1 MPKPRP
7 PCRVS
12 TSLPPLRRSLGAL
25 VLGLILAVPAAAGP
39 VLHLQSPERRVT
51 VVELFTSHGCSSCPP
66 ADAWLRHF
74 TADPGLWRRVVP
86 LAFHVDYWDSL
97 GWPDR
102 FASPANSGRQQAYRL
117 GGGVATVYTPGFVV
131 NGREWRGWFHGAAFD
146 PAPGPRVGRLSFD
159 LAADGA
165 ATLRF
170 DGPRRPSLVA
180 HLALLGFGLS
190 SRIGGGENQG
200 RTLREDFVVLGRT
213 LAAAPGADGAWH
225 LHLPKAVAPAP
236 RHALVAWLSDGA
248 APTPLQAVGGW
259 LPR

>member
-74 TADPGLWRRVVP
+74 THDPRLWRRLLP
-86 LAFHVDYWDSL
+86 LAFHVGYWDSL

-102 FASPANSGRQQAYRL
+102 FATPQNGRRQRAYRAA
-117 GGGVATVYTPGFVV
+117 GRVNGIYTPGLVV
-131 NGREWRGWFHGAAFD
+131 AGHEWRGGFRGAM
-146 PAPGPRVGRLSFD
+146 S
-159 LAADGA
+159 
-165 ATLRF
+165 
-170 DGPRRPSLVA
+170 
-180 HLALLGFGLS
+180 
-190 SRIGGGENQG
+190 
-200 RTLREDFVVLGRT
+200 
-213 LAAAPGADGAWH
+213 
-225 LHLPKAVAPAP
+225 
-236 RHALVAWLSDGA
+236 ALVVV
-248 APTPLQAVGGW
+248 PTP
-259 LPR
+259 